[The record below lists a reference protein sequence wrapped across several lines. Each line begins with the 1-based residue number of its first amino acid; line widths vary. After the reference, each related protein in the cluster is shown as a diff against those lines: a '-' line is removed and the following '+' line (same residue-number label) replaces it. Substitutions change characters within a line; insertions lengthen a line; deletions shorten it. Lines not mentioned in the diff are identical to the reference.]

1 MCRMLCRML
10 LKDMAELIFWLT
22 MLGFNVLAHLLR
34 SLYQLRK
41 TLSIPMFLVT
51 FFSSSNPTLVYFID
65 LCSF

>member
-1 MCRMLCRML
+1 MPWHVNLLLTTSLMLCRML

-41 TLSIPMFLVT
+41 TLSIPMFLV
-51 FFSSSNPTLVYFID
+51 L
-65 LCSF
+65 